1 MDTAAR
7 HADLVGMTEEKP
19 PNPLTDLRKGL
30 GLLFRAATTTARKLP
45 KTNLG
50 KEIEDA
56 VVTSAREVGRAFENV
71 AGAIER
77 EVRTRTGSGSADDK
91 RGASQATERDPSRD
105 ESKDDASENG
115 PRRP

>member
-1 MDTAAR
+1 
-7 HADLVGMTEEKP
+7 MTEEKP

-77 EVRTRTGSGSADDK
+77 EVRSRTGSPGASNANKDK
-91 RGASQATERDPSRD
+91 RDNPHDKSDDSD
-105 ESKDDASENG
+105 EDD